1 METIIL
7 NVEGMSCNHCVGK
20 IEGALNKL
28 EGVCHSKVSLADNTV
43 EVMYEPS
50 KIDVN
55 ALEEAIVDTG
65 YQVVA

>member
-28 EGVCHSKVSLADNTV
+28 EGVCHSKVSLADNT
-43 EVMYEPS
+43 